1 MKKVKKISPFRDAA
15 DNNDIKSIDKGDANI
30 TSIEGKK

>member
-1 MKKVKKISPFRDAA
+1 MKKWKNKSCRDAA
-15 DNNDIKSIDKGDANI
+15 DNNDIKSIDKGYANI